1 MNHVKKLLPSIS
13 KILVGINLSFFVIVF
28 VIKTEASGGISWFL
42 NFSWLSTVNVLIDIA
57 LGDMISSTSFIC
69 VWFIFTVLLS
79 FIFFLTLRFNNV
91 QLSLKDSISNGK
103 MAIDIDD
110 LKNIDKPVVLDAQA
124 DSSSKRFSDSLS
136 EVEKEVERK
145 NNKIVRRSQ
154 NSQEVDDLMATI
166 PPDVAEKFKDLK
178 DTLEKIDKTKP
189 DDAKS

>member
-1 MNHVKKLLPSIS
+1 
-13 KILVGINLSFFVIVF
+13 
-28 VIKTEASGGISWFL
+28 
-42 NFSWLSTVNVLIDIA
+42 
-57 LGDMISSTSFIC
+57 
-69 VWFIFTVLLS
+69 
-79 FIFFLTLRFNNV
+79 
-91 QLSLKDSISNGK
+91 

-136 EVEKEVERK
+136 EVEKEAERK
-145 NNKIVRRSQ
+145 SNRIVRRSQ

>member
-1 MNHVKKLLPSIS
+1 
-13 KILVGINLSFFVIVF
+13 
-28 VIKTEASGGISWFL
+28 
-42 NFSWLSTVNVLIDIA
+42 
-57 LGDMISSTSFIC
+57 
-69 VWFIFTVLLS
+69 
-79 FIFFLTLRFNNV
+79 
-91 QLSLKDSISNGK
+91 

-110 LKNIDKPVVLDAQA
+110 LKNSDKPVILDAQE

-136 EVEKEVERK
+136 EVEKEAERK
-145 NNKIVRRSQ
+145 NNKIVRSQ

>member
-42 NFSWLSTVNVLIDIA
+42 NFSWLSSLNVLIDVA
-57 LGDMISSTSFIC
+57 LGEMISSTSFIC
-69 VWFIFTVLLS
+69 IWFIFTFLLS
-79 FIFFLTLRFNNV
+79 LIFFLTLRFNNV
-91 QLSLKDSISNGK
+91 QPSLKDLSSKGK

-110 LKNIDKPVVLDAQA
+110 LNNIDNPVVLGTGD
-124 DSSSKRFSDSLS
+124 DNSSKRFSDSLS
-136 EVEKEVERK
+136 EVEKEAERK
-145 NNKIVRRSQ
+145 NNKIVRTQ

-166 PPDVAEKFKDLK
+166 PADVAEKFKDFK
-178 DTLEKIDKTKP
+178 NTLEMIDKKKP